1 MQINLFDV
9 SSTDGKILEQRVPVE
24 LQGVSFQQGDF
35 PVVSSEM
42 LRLHIENVGDHVLEM
57 SGEGSLTVEI
67 PCARCLTP
75 VHVPIEI
82 RFSRKLDMK
91 QSEQQRIEE
100 LDELSYL
107 TGMDLD
113 VDRLVYLEALIGWP
127 SKVLCKED
135 CKGICSRCGKNL
147 NTGSCDCEPEPKDPR
162 MAAISDIF
170 RKFKEV

>member
-9 SSTDGKILEQRVPVE
+9 SSTDGKVLDISVPVE
-24 LQGVSFQQGDF
+24 MQGVSFQQGDF
-35 PVVSSEM
+35 PVVSRED
-42 LRLHIENVGDHVLEM
+42 LHLHMENVGNHVLEM
-57 SGEGSLTVEI
+57 SGKGSLTVEI
-67 PCARCLTP
+67 PCDRCLTP
-75 VHVPIEI
+75 VKVPIRI
-82 RFSRKLDMK
+82 CFSRKLDMK

-107 TGMDLD
+107 TGTDLD